1 MQICKVIK
9 INVCLYLITLVE
21 YTYRDSVPRKQM
33 GKDSE
38 IRVGGPNGAHD
49 IAGGIIQLF

>member
-1 MQICKVIK
+1 MQICKVIR

-33 GKDSE
+33 GTDGQV
-38 IRVGGPNGAHD
+38 RVGGPNGAYV